1 MDFYKAADYKSD
13 CKAFKDFLLETNRPG
28 IENLLSYLTNE
39 TDFFTAPASTKYH
52 GAYEGGLLVHSL
64 NVYAMLNRDPSRI
77 EMKYKDSTII
87 IVSLLHD
94 ICKANCYR
102 MERRNVKE
110 NGGWIEK
117 QVYVHNDELPLGH
130 GEKSLYLAS
139 KFIKLSDEEA
149 AAIRWHMGAF
159 DSAFRGGD
167 RSLNAAYEKYPLA
180 VMLHLAD
187 MRATYLVEREH

>member
-1 MDFYKAADYKSD
+1 MDKEAQKRLAD
-13 CKAFKDFLLETNRPG
+13 DFVELLRTTNRDG
-28 IENLLSYLTNE
+28 IEELIRYLQEE

-52 GAYEGGLLVHSL
+52 GAFAGGLLMHSI
-64 NVYAMLNRDPSRI
+64 NVCAELRLDPNSKVYPT
-77 EMKYKDSTII
+77 ETLI
-87 IVSLLHD
+87 IVALLHD

-102 MERRNVKE
+102 TEKRNVKE
-110 NGGWIEK
+110 NGGWVEK
-117 QVYVHNDELPLGH
+117 QIYVFEDELPLGH

-159 DSAFRGGD
+159 DCAFRGGD
-167 RSLNAAYEKYPLA
+167 RGLNAAYEKYPLA

-187 MRATYLVEREH
+187 MRAAYLVERGERHD

>member
-1 MDFYKAADYKSD
+1 MDKEAQKRLAD
-13 CKAFKDFLLETNRPG
+13 DFVELLRTTNRDG
-28 IENLLSYLTNE
+28 IEELIRYLQEE

-52 GAYEGGLLVHSL
+52 GAFAGGLLMHSI
-64 NVYAMLNRDPSRI
+64 NVCAELRLDPNSKVYPT
-77 EMKYKDSTII
+77 ETLI
-87 IVSLLHD
+87 IVALLHD

-102 MERRNVKE
+102 TEKRNVKE
-110 NGGWIEK
+110 NGGWVEK
-117 QVYVHNDELPLGH
+117 QIYVFEDELPLGH

-159 DSAFRGGD
+159 DCAFRGGD
-167 RSLNAAYEKYPLA
+167 RGLNAAYEKYPLA

-187 MRATYLVEREH
+187 MRATYLVERGERHD

>member
-1 MDFYKAADYKSD
+1 MDKEAQKRLAD
-13 CKAFKDFLLETNRPG
+13 DFVELLRTTNRDG
-28 IENLLSYLTNE
+28 IEELIRYLQEE

-52 GAYEGGLLVHSL
+52 GAFAGGLLMHSI
-64 NVYAMLNRDPSRI
+64 NVCAELRLDPNSKVYPT
-77 EMKYKDSTII
+77 ETLI
-87 IVSLLHD
+87 IVALLHD

-102 MERRNVKE
+102 TEKRNVKE
-110 NGGWIEK
+110 NGGWVEK
-117 QVYVHNDELPLGH
+117 QVYVFDDEFPLGH

-159 DSAFRGGD
+159 DNAFRGGD
-167 RSLNAAYEKYPLA
+167 RGLNAAYEKYPLA

-187 MRATYLVEREH
+187 MRATYLVERSDDHDR

>member
-1 MDFYKAADYKSD
+1 MDKEAQKKLAD
-13 CKAFKDFLLETNRPG
+13 DFVELLRTTNRDG
-28 IENLLSYLTNE
+28 IEELIRYLQEE

-52 GAYEGGLLVHSL
+52 GAFESGLLMHSI
-64 NVYAMLNRDPSRI
+64 NVCAELRLDPNSKVYPT
-77 EMKYKDSTII
+77 ETLI
-87 IVSLLHD
+87 IVALLHD

-102 MERRNVKE
+102 TEKRNVKE
-110 NGGWIEK
+110 NGGWVEK
-117 QVYVHNDELPLGH
+117 QIYVFEDELPLGH

-159 DSAFRGGD
+159 DCAFRGGD
-167 RSLNAAYEKYPLA
+167 RGLNAAYEKYPLA

>member
-1 MDFYKAADYKSD
+1 MDKEAQNQLTEQFVD
-13 CKAFKDFLLETNRPG
+13 LLRSTGRSG
-28 IENLLSYLTNE
+28 IEELILYLQEE

-52 GAYEGGLLVHSL
+52 GAYEGGLLQHSM
-64 NVYAMLNRDPSRI
+64 NVYEVLRYDPDVNFSFS
-77 EMKYKDSTII
+77 DSII

-94 ICKANCYR
+94 ICKANCYHT
-102 MERRNVKE
+102 EKRNVKE
-110 NGGWIEK
+110 NGVWVEK
-117 QVYVHNDELPLGH
+117 QFYVFEDELPLGH

-139 KFIKLSDEEA
+139 KFIELSDEES

-159 DSAFRGGD
+159 DNAFRGGD
-167 RSLNAAYEKYPLA
+167 RGLNAAYEKYPLA

>member
-1 MDFYKAADYKSD
+1 M
-13 CKAFKDFLLETNRPG
+13 
-28 IENLLSYLTNE
+28 
-39 TDFFTAPASTKYH
+39 
-52 GAYEGGLLVHSL
+52 HSI
-64 NVYAMLNRDPSRI
+64 NVCAELNRDPNSKI
-77 EMKYKDSTII
+77 YPPETII
-87 IVSLLHD
+87 IVALLHD

-159 DSAFRGGD
+159 DSAFRGDD

-187 MRATYLVEREH
+187 MRATYLIEDRG